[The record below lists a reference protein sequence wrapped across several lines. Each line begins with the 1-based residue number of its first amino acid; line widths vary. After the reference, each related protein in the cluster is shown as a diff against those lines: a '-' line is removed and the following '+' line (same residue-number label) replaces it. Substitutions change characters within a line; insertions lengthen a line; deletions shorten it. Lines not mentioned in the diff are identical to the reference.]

1 MTQQRTTHACALE
14 VEQVR
19 RAIERLAPEAHLL
32 EPLPPRGVPLLVVLA
47 LAQYTSLFSFIL
59 DDDSLETRNM
69 LRHEWRL
76 EQDAHA
82 REEARWN
89 HDRAVHLREMHAWK
103 HELETL
109 QEKRDQ
115 WIREVETERA
125 QWAFEHRK
133 EELRRKEIERKR
145 QGVHWSE
152 AWGSNNCAAYGTR
165 SYNAHLLDIP
175 AELNWYEVCA
185 DMPKKFHGL
194 WVDKPANCQHDVSSP
209 GRMYVRI

>member
-1 MTQQRTTHACALE
+1 MDDGKDEASPRPPL
-14 VEQVR
+14 
-19 RAIERLAPEAHLL
+19 RASRLKIASILL
-32 EPLPPRGVPLLVVLA
+32 LLYFVVLA

-59 DDDSLETRNM
+59 DDDSLEKRDM

-76 EQDAHA
+76 ERDAHA

-152 AWGSNNCAAYGTR
+152 AWGNQRCSAYGTR

-175 AELNWYEVCA
+175 DDLNWYEVCT
-185 DMPKKFHGL
+185 DLPNKIHGR
-194 WVDKPANCQHDVSSP
+194 WVDKPAMCQRDVSRF
-209 GRMYVRI
+209 GKI